1 VTADAAAFL
10 APPGPRILAHRGLSL
25 EGPENTLLAF
35 LAALAAGATHLETDV
50 RATSD
55 GMAVL
60 SHDPT
65 VPDGRALNRLTMAQL
80 GRIDLGN
87 GQSYCSLAEAL
98 AAFPEARFNVDV
110 KSADAVLPAAR
121 AIRRAA
127 AGRRVLLTSFS
138 ETRRRRVVRAVPGAV
153 SSASAPVVALM
164 MAAVTLGQRWAL
176 PRLLR
181 GISAVQVPERA
192 GPVRI
197 VTPRVI
203 RRMHAIGVEVHVWT
217 VNDPERM
224 RRLLALGVDG
234 LVTDRTDLAVPIRSE
249 HRRRHGGD
257 DGPVSERSP
266 SNRG

>member
-1 VTADAAAFL
+1 VTADAAAYL
-10 APPGPRILAHRGLSL
+10 GPAGPRILAHRGLSL
-25 EGPENTLLAF
+25 EAPENTLLAF

-50 RATSD
+50 HATSD
-55 GMAVL
+55 GVAVL

-65 VPDGRALNRLTMAQL
+65 LPDGQAVNRFTMAQL
-80 GRIDLGN
+80 GRIDLGG

-98 AAFPEARFNVDV
+98 AAFPDARFNVDV
-110 KSADAVLPAAR
+110 KTAAAVLPAAR
-121 AIRRAA
+121 AIRGAGAA
-127 AGRRVLLTSFS
+127 RRVLLTSFS
-138 ETRRRRVVRAVPGAV
+138 ETRRRRAVRAVPGAA
-153 SSASAPVVALM
+153 SSASAPGVALM
-164 MAAVTLGQRWAL
+164 LLAVTLGQRWAL

-217 VNDPERM
+217 VNDPARM
-224 RRLLALGVDG
+224 RLLLALGVDG
-234 LVTDRTDLAVPIRSE
+234 LVTDRADLAVRVGAE
-249 HRRRHGGD
+249 HRRHRGAGR
-257 DGPVSERSP
+257 PTVSERSP